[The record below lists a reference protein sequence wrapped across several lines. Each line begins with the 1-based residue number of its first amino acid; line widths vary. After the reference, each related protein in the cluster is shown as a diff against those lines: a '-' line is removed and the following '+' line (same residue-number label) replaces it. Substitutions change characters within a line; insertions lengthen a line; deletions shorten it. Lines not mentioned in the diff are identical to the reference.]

1 MRMGFGAAARAGWD
15 TPLRRL
21 SRFDGVTFHP
31 VDEASVTERHVHVFV
46 HGWQPGFRLQERL
59 HAITDLVPALPA
71 WDPRLIDP
79 VGRTL
84 SSYHVE
90 LLGALAALGPDHC
103 VLHYSWIDE
112 SATDA
117 RVMLAYRSRQA
128 TQVNGRRLAAGL
140 QQVLKNGES
149 QLHLIGHSH
158 GSAVAVH
165 AAAALGR
172 TPRQVT
178 LLDAPENRLSRLS
191 GAANLI
197 DVVLPRIRPTR
208 DDEGPFVDS
217 YASVFG
223 RPYHRKGGL
232 SSVVD
237 VSLYAGL
244 ALKPTFVEALSEAHL
259 YAVDWYALSVREAER
274 GVGYGWSPLYDG
286 DVKHLSS
293 YYHSRGRKKPLTL
306 GRRAGL
312 AHLMGAQRPLPAP
325 RRDSRVTDID
335 LHLNRRYP
343 ASAKVLRLLPGD
355 GLITFDVE
363 IDGGDGD
370 EQILLELDAVPV
382 FIGLARYPVPR
393 SGRYVVLTDGSAG
406 EHLLTARL
414 VTDASTRAWP
424 RVLITNVT
432 IESWPDAMPGF
443 TMERVAMRTFV
454 SGLVVGGAGT
464 LFTQMLWKLLR
475 WTLRPLPRIVRRML
489 AERALR

>member
-1 MRMGFGAAARAGWD
+1 MRLGFGAAARAGWD

-21 SRFDGVTFHP
+21 SRFDGVIFHP
-31 VDEASVTERHVHVFV
+31 VEESSVTERYVHVFV

-71 WDPRLIDP
+71 WDPRLVDP

-90 LLGALAALGPDHC
+90 LLGALEALGPDHC

-112 SATDA
+112 SATDVG
-117 RVMLAYRSRQA
+117 VMMAHRSRQA
-128 TQVNGRRLAAGL
+128 TQVNGRRLAAAL
-140 QQVLKNGES
+140 QQSLKNPQA

-172 TPRQVT
+172 APRQVT

-191 GAANLI
+191 GAADLI

-223 RPYHRKGGL
+223 RPYHRKGGM
-232 SSVVD
+232 SAVVD

-244 ALKPTFVEALSEAHL
+244 ALRPTFFEAVSEAHL
-259 YAVDWYALSVREAER
+259 YAVDWYALSVREAAR
-274 GVGYGWSPLYDG
+274 GVGYGWSPLHDA
-286 DVKHLSS
+286 DVGHLSS
-293 YYHSRGRKKPLTL
+293 YYHSRGRKKPLVL

-312 AHLMGAQRPLPAP
+312 QQLMGAQRPLPVP
-325 RRDSRVTDID
+325 HRDSRVTDVE
-335 LHLNRRYP
+335 LHLNRRFP

-355 GLITFDVE
+355 GLITFDIEVSGS
-363 IDGGDGD
+363 DGT

-382 FIGLARYPVPR
+382 FISLARYPVPA
-393 SGRYVVLTDGSAG
+393 SGRYIALADGSAG
-406 EHLLTARL
+406 DHLLTARL
-414 VTDASTRAWP
+414 VTGSSAEADP
-424 RVLITNVT
+424 RVLITDVT
-432 IESWPDAMPGF
+432 IVSWPDVQPGF
-443 TMERVAMRTFV
+443 TMERVAMQTFV
-454 SGLVVGGAGT
+454 SGLVVGTAGT
-464 LFTQMLWKLLR
+464 LFTQMAWRFAR
-475 WTLRPLPRIVRRML
+475 WMLRPLPRVVRALL
-489 AERALR
+489 AERL